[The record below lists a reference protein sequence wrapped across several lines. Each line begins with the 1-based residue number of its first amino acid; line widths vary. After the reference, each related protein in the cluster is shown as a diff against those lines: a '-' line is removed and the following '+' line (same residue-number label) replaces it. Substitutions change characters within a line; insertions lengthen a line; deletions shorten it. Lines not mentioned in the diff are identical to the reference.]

1 MKRNLKIPRAAK
13 LIASRLS
20 SLLLLFQRSPIV
32 QMLFPEAK
40 LAGSAGLGELGK
52 WTVATVAG
60 LGAFDSVAGATTIAQ
75 VAPSAGSTTVPAKV
89 GQNLNFI
96 FQLTG
101 YPDTPGSWKVS
112 GLPDGLTHANVTNNT
127 VDSVSGS
134 PTKSGTFTVTIT
146 AYQKTGYSGDKFTR
160 NFTMNV
166 LPGNPVTLPQEIEVQ
181 QPAGVNLTDA
191 VSARSFGSA
200 KVGTKGR
207 VSIFTVKNAGG
218 LPLTGISVYKDGLHK
233 QDFIITKPPVTS
245 LAAGASTT
253 FAVTFKPS
261 AAGTRSAAIHV
272 KSNDVNENPFDVR
285 VSGVGAP

>member
-1 MKRNLKIPRAAK
+1 MKPHLMIPPRARR
-13 LIASRLS
+13 IASRLG
-20 SLLLLFQRSPIV
+20 SLILLFQRSPVV

-40 LAGSAGLGELGK
+40 LVGGAGLGELGK

-112 GLPDGLTHANVTNNT
+112 GLPAGLVHANATNNA
-127 VDSVSGS
+127 VDSVSGK
-134 PTKSGTFTVTIT
+134 PTVSGNFTVSIT

-166 LPGNPVTLPQEIEVQ
+166 LPADPVTPPQEIAVQ
-181 QPAGVNLTDA
+181 QPAGINLTDA
-191 VSARSFGSA
+191 VSVRSFGTT
-200 KVGTKGR
+200 KVGTKGK
-207 VSIFTVKNAGG
+207 VFTFTVRNLGG
-218 LPLTGISVYKDGLHK
+218 MPLTGISVYKDGAHK
-233 QDFIITKPPVTS
+233 QDFIVAKPPVSS
-245 LAAGASTT
+245 LAPGASTT
-253 FAVTFKPS
+253 FSVTFTPS
-261 AAGTRSAAIHV
+261 GTGSRSGGIHV
-272 KSNDVNENPFDVR
+272 KSNDANENPFDIR
-285 VSGVGAP
+285 VAGVGSP